1 MRQRLTEMVLECST
15 FTPELAEQARL
26 HAEYV
31 ADHLLASGVIVPPCK
46 VGDVVYEIQPIR
58 QRIQAYDVTTVKYN
72 GKFYWFTWVLKDRRG
87 HYGNVEGF
95 SDMQIGKTVFLT
107 REEAEEALKKGGAK

>member
-1 MRQRLTEMVLECST
+1 MRDKLTKLVKDSLVKNIDYTCK
-15 FTPELAEQARL
+15 LAENIT
-26 HAEYV
+26 
-31 ADHLLASGVIVPPCK
+31 DDLLANGVIVPPCK

-58 QRIQAYDVTTVKYN
+58 QRIQAYDVTTVKYD

-95 SDMQIGKTVFLT
+95 SDMQIGKTVFLA
-107 REEAEEALKKGGAK
+107 REEAEKALKKEEK

>member
-1 MRQRLTEMVLECST
+1 MRERLTAMIESARYFGSGISAEIADLLLEN
-15 FTPELAEQARL
+15 
-26 HAEYV
+26 
-31 ADHLLASGVIVPPCK
+31 GVIVPPCK
-46 VGDVVYEIQPIR
+46 VGDTVYEIQPIR

-95 SDMQIGKTVFLT
+95 SDIQIGKTVFLT
-107 REEAEEALKKGGAK
+107 REEAQKALKGGE